1 MSIRTQVLQL
11 TQDDQGLISFLEQS
25 LEQLN
30 ESKSQNS
37 QVKRARKVLVSALSL
52 RLGDD
57 IGAKKQSLKQYVTL
71 KFIKLA
77 LHHPDDDLSF
87 TLTSADCG
95 LDLKQ
100 LDARI
105 DLYNQLAKLDGSAQI
120 DTVAETLN
128 REELEVTPVD
138 DGLTINLKH

>member
-11 TQDDQGLISFLEQS
+11 TQDDQGLVTF

-30 ESKSQNS
+30 AETAQNP
-37 QVKRARKVLVSALSL
+37 QVKRALYGVIDKIMV

-57 IGAKKQSLKQYVTL
+57 IGAKKQVLKQYVTL
-71 KFIKLA
+71 KLINLA
-77 LHHPDDDLSF
+77 RRNPDADLSF

-100 LDARI
+100 LDDRI
-105 DLYNQLAKLDGSAQI
+105 EFYNQLAKLDGSAKI
-120 DTVAETLN
+120 DPIAETLSK
-128 REELEVTPVD
+128 EELEVTPVND
-138 DGLTINLKH
+138 ALTINLKH